1 MKYWYDVYR
10 AMNNYNGAVQWQNFE
25 QIINMLLN
33 ERDKVIDEE
42 KIDLDLFFEE
52 MWWEEKEIR
61 LNKE

>member
-1 MKYWYDVYR
+1 
-10 AMNNYNGAVQWQNFE
+10 
-25 QIINMLLN
+25 MLLN

-42 KIDLDLFFEE
+42 KIDLDLFSEE